1 MAMEKYSNSE
11 FLAQILITLSE
22 LQEKEGLM
30 SEAIMI
36 LEQAKQI
43 YEDHYTVVD
52 KRTCKVKR
60 NIAREI
66 MQSKIIIVEKRFITL
81 QNSKMAKFATRTYAS
96 FGFQIM

>member
-1 MAMEKYSNSE
+1 
-11 FLAQILITLSE
+11 
-22 LQEKEGLM
+22 M

-60 NIAREI
+60 NIALIHIRMENYPDALKELNEVLVSYLCYLVQHLTVVL
-66 MQSKIIIVEKRFITL
+66 QSHTSL
-81 QNSKMAKFATRTYAS
+81 
-96 FGFQIM
+96 FQ